1 MLPAQTSPSL
11 TREGWAGPPM
21 VTAPVLAK
29 EEGDPARYHRLRFA
43 SDQRRCADEFTFH
56 AGRSLYPIGDNDSHS
71 YLWDT
76 LDNGQELTGCIQYD

>member
-1 MLPAQTSPSL
+1 
-11 TREGWAGPPM
+11 M

-29 EEGDPARYHRLRFA
+29 EEGDPARYHRFQFA
-43 SDQRRCADEFTFH
+43 SDQSRCTDKFTFH
-56 AGRSLYPIGDNDSHS
+56 AGRSPYPIGDNDSHS